1 MQKLQKN
8 HIKIGIVQSLKGK
21 KKSTFLSKICLAFC
35 LFVGL
40 EQDTHKVASNIR
52 HKKINF

>member
-8 HIKIGIVQSLKGK
+8 FLKIGIVQSLKGK
-21 KKSTFLSKICLAFC
+21 NKSKFLSKIYLAFD
-35 LFVGL
+35 LFVVL
-40 EQDTHKVASNIR
+40 EQDTQKVASNVR